1 VKLLLSAALT
11 LCLSALPLVA
21 ARNEAGTGQG
31 AILRALDKV
40 NGRTTDVQLRSGDTA
55 QMMGLSVHLRD
66 CRFPTENPTGD
77 AFAFLT
83 ITEPDTNKTRFQGW
97 MIASSPALNALDHS
111 RYDIWV
117 IRCIT
122 S

>member
-1 VKLLLSAALT
+1 MKLWLPGALA
-11 LCLSALPLVA
+11 LCLCCLPLA
-21 ARNEAGTGQG
+21 AQEAAGAGQG
-31 AILRALDKV
+31 ALLRALDKV
-40 NGRTTDVQLRSGDTA
+40 NGRTTDVELRTGDTA
-55 QMMGLSVHLRD
+55 QMMGLNVHLTD
-66 CRFPTENPTGD
+66 CRFPAENPTGD

-83 ITEPDTNKTRFQGW
+83 IAEPDTNKTRFEGW
-97 MIASSPALNALDHS
+97 MIASSPALNALDHN